1 MSEGRFASGAPFFR
15 RYGGGQGQHVGQL
28 GRAGGGREGRA
39 RDVFIG
45 LFFNG
50 IQWLLVVE
58 FGEIIV
64 QVAGGGDRVGDGVG
78 LREL

>member
-1 MSEGRFASGAPFFR
+1 M
-15 RYGGGQGQHVGQL
+15 
-28 GRAGGGREGRA
+28 
-39 RDVFIG
+39 FIS
-45 LFFNG
+45 LLFNG

-58 FGEIIV
+58 FGEIVV